1 MTLFLILLNPDLF
14 LLRWVLKVEVI
25 HDASPWR
32 VDISSIYQE
41 TETKPARI
49 DATAP
54 CFEDKATVNR
64 SVQRHREPK
73 HLLNNGTDRGNCI
86 KNVKD
91 HGYLEYSIDN
101 YWLPKFLFYP
111 YRIFSVFDYL
121 IIGTRDIFN
130 HQ

>member
-91 HGYLEYSIDN
+91 HQRKRIMAILNIQSTIIGYPNFCSTLTVF
-101 YWLPKFLFYP
+101 FLF
-111 YRIFSVFDYL
+111 L
-121 IIGTRDIFN
+121 II
-130 HQ
+130 